1 MDQNNTKT
9 PFLLSHTFSRS
20 LLNNLEF
27 GYDDDEQS
35 LKGSISDLFVW
46 DYSLSTNEIENYANC
61 QKTEAWATAK
71 IQWQDMNKMWTVV
84 GKQSS
89 VKIEDENRHWMC
101 KDKNHRYYVGFSR
114 VASFKGAM
122 KFCSSFGGRLPTPNG

>member
-1 MDQNNTKT
+1 MK
-9 PFLLSHTFSRS
+9 STFIPYWSPIQISPPAPIVAAGSS
-20 LLNNLEF
+20 LYRTGEP
-27 GYDDDEQS
+27 
-35 LKGSISDLFVW
+35 
-46 DYSLSTNEIENYANC
+46 
-61 QKTEAWATAK
+61 WATAK
-71 IQWQDMNKMWTVV
+71 IQWQDMDKMWTVV
-84 GKQSS
+84 GKQGS